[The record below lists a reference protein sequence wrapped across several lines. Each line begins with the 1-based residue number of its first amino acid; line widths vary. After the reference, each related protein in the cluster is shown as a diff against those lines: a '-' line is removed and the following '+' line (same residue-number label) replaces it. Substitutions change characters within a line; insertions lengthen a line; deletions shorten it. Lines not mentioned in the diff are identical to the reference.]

1 LRRERAAITESR
13 TIGELDIALAVM
25 PASVGRAWD
34 RSDQCRHPD
43 DGDLGRCR
51 RTIDLRQARARA
63 EQRNHVDQQIA
74 DLEGSQVGIAI
85 ISTGDPGAAFV
96 ASLAGVD
103 EAAVRRRLRL
113 TLLTVL
119 PATAGVLLS
128 LATALQGSR
137 RCAG

>member
-43 DGDLGRCR
+43 NGDLGRCR
-51 RTIDLRQARARA
+51 RTIDPRQARARA

-103 EAAVRRRLRL
+103 EAAVRRLRL

-128 LATALQGSR
+128 LPTALQGSR